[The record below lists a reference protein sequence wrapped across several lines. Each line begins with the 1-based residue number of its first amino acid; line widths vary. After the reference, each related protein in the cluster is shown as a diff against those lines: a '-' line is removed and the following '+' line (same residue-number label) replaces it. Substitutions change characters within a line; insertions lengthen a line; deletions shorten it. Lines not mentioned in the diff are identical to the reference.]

1 MKCVFFSFFSFKYD
15 KFVGAYV
22 DLKEVKKSKTAAA
35 QSTSA
40 PTSSSVDLKS
50 DVVFRTIDER
60 MRENVEKA
68 KSVNGIFLYN
78 ITKNGQVAK
87 QWSKPIHTI
96 YDRLSSFSHFDI

>member
-1 MKCVFFSFFSFKYD
+1 MIVVFFEND

-35 QSTSA
+35 STTSA
-40 PTSSSVDLKS
+40 PSSASSIALNS

-68 KSVNGIFLYN
+68 KAVNGIFLYN

-87 QWSKPIHTI
+87 QWSKSIRAIPPMV
-96 YDRLSSFSHFDI
+96 DI